1 MIIAPR
7 WAGREGGD
15 RRGSLPS
22 TVRAW
27 KLRRDRRAMGV
38 LQPSGHIIAARWGA
52 GCAGQVAPEHFSG
65 VSGVDIACRVAA

>member
-1 MIIAPR
+1 
-7 WAGREGGD
+7 
-15 RRGSLPS
+15 
-22 TVRAW
+22 
-27 KLRRDRRAMGV
+27 MGV